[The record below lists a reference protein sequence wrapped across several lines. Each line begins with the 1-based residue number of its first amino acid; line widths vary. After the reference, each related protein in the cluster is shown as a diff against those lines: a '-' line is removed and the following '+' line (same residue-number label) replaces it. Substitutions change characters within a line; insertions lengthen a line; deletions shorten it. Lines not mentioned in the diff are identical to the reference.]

1 MLTLLRQI
9 EDSLFP
15 ALKLDVWERVAYWHL
30 FVRTRAVGQ
39 DSVVLGVDP
48 LATST
53 GISTT
58 KLRETIRSMAD
69 KGCIAIDDR
78 SRSGHSL
85 RVLLPHEIPGLVVDP
100 SESAKI
106 DIETLDFFSGRQF
119 LGSLMQRERNRCFY
133 CLAAVSAETAVL
145 DHCVAQ
151 VNGGDNSYRNIVVS
165 CHTCNARKQAMS
177 PDDFLRLL
185 YRNGVL
191 SVSDLKDR
199 LDGLSQLQA
208 GRMVPA
214 PWDRIGD
221 VPK

>member
-1 MLTLLRQI
+1 MISDPDMLTTLKQI

-15 ALKLDVWERVAYWHL
+15 ALKLDVWERVVYWHL
-30 FVRTRAVGQ
+30 FVRTRAIGQ
-39 DSVVLGVDP
+39 DSILLGVDP

-58 KLRETIRSMAD
+58 KLRETIRSMAE

-85 RVLLPHEIPGLVVDP
+85 RVLLPREIPGLVVEP
-100 SESAKI
+100 SGSAEA

-119 LGSLMQRERNRCFY
+119 LGSLLGREGNRCFY
-133 CLAAVSAETAVL
+133 CLAAVRPETAVL

-151 VNGGDNSYRNIVVS
+151 MNGGDNSYRNIVVS
-165 CHTCNARKQAMS
+165 CHTCNARKQAMQA
-177 PDDFLRLL
+177 DEFLRLL
-185 YRNGVL
+185 YRDGVL
-191 SVSDLKDR
+191 SVADLKGR
-199 LDGLSQLQA
+199 LDALSQLQA

-214 PWDRIGD
+214 P
-221 VPK
+221 